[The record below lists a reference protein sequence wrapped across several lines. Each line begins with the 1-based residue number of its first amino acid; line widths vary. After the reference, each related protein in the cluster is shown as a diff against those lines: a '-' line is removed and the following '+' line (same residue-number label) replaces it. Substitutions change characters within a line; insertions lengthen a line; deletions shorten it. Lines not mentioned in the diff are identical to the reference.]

1 MRLENALAKDMTAAA
16 QALRMG
22 FRAHGLAILPC
33 QETALCAPFLDG
45 VAIPALFDLAF
56 LDIAE
61 IARRFFDWLLRDD
74 DEDDDDA
81 PGEDDFWTFIQ
92 QAWSDHPF
100 TAPFAKG
107 WAYLLSWSV
116 FGPDNIVN
124 GFDEFTKA
132 LQHYRAKY
140 RRRCIHRIHI
150 LGHGGEIWSG
160 ATGAVIGS
168 SILIGV
174 SDELRSTDFDDAG
187 NLVPGAQKTKDFLD
201 ALKAALCPGGRIVF
215 SACNQGVGSLLE
227 DISKYIDNGTTVEGH
242 SGLGIPWLPGD
253 MSFVDGQRQ

>member
-1 MRLENALAKDMTAAA
+1 MHQRNAGL
-16 QALRMG
+16 QAR
-22 FRAHGLAILPC
+22 RA
-33 QETALCAPFLDG
+33 ERFS
-45 VAIPALFDLAF
+45 
-56 LDIAE
+56 AE
-61 IARRFFDWLLRDD
+61 IALPCSIAHKQPDLDDLERLVRSSRGLRGAAIDSS
-74 DEDDDDA
+74 A
-81 PGEDDFWTFIQ
+81 
-92 QAWSDHPF
+92 
-100 TAPFAKG
+100 
-107 WAYLLSWSV
+107 
-116 FGPDNIVN
+116 DNIVN

-132 LQHYRAKY
+132 LQHHRAKY